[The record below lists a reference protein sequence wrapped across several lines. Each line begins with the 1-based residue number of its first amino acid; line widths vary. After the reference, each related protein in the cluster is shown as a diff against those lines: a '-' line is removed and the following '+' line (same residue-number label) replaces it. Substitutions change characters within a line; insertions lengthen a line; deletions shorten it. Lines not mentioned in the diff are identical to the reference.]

1 MPKKK
6 RIKIK
11 PQGLAKPLEIDVEI
25 DEEKEE
31 PKKKKRKRGISVP
44 CEQCG
49 GESFVFSSK
58 KHKGRYPAFIQGRL
72 RYYRCSDCKNTFK
85 KTVNVNNS

>member
-44 CEQCG
+44 CDRDWETVAPNY
-49 GESFVFSSK
+49 SFS
-58 KHKGRYPAFIQGRL
+58 
-72 RYYRCSDCKNTFK
+72 
-85 KTVNVNNS
+85 